1 MTRQRAWMR
10 AAVLAAV
17 LGAGG
22 FALVSC
28 TDEEPPKQAA
38 PSASSEPVPV
48 ILPGKPGES
57 AAVSDAGQVRAPDG
71 STYNTIDA
79 TFAQMMIAHHIQALQ
94 MAELAPSRAGN
105 SQLKALAARMQAAQQ
120 PEIEYLRDWLADRG
134 KPESDPSHDHS
145 TMPGMQTEAAL
156 AALTGSSGADF
167 DQRFVTMMSD
177 HHRGALQM
185 ATDVLN
191 GGTDRM
197 LSEFA
202 NEMAVEQSAEINRMA
217 DLKI

>member
-1 MTRQRAWMR
+1 MTRQRTWLS
-10 AAVLAAV
+10 AAAMAAV

-28 TDEEPPKQAA
+28 TDEAPPPKQ
-38 PSASSEPVPV
+38 PSAGTEPVPV
-48 ILPGKPGES
+48 IMPGKPGES
-57 AAVSDAGQVRAPDG
+57 AAVGDASQVRAPDG
-71 STYNTIDA
+71 STYNTIDT
-79 TFAQMMIAHHIQALQ
+79 TFAQMMIAHHLQALR
-94 MAELAPSRAGN
+94 MAELAPARAEN
-105 SQLKALAARMQAAQQ
+105 SQLKALAVRMRAAQQ
-120 PEIEYLRDWLADRG
+120 PEIDYLRDWLKDRG

-156 AALTGSSGADF
+156 TALTASSGADF

-191 GGTDRM
+191 GGTDRA

-202 NEMAVEQSAEINRMA
+202 NEMAVEQSAEITRMA
-217 DLKI
+217 DLKV